1 MTRSD
6 IYYPVMCFAIYFD
19 RPVIYTPSS
28 CVSPSCF
35 PFIHTRSCLS
45 RNSLSACIIFKSFK
59 HMLETTLPVSYTSV
73 ITHEV
78 RSVGQHIVKREKT
91 GKVTMT
97 CHLSNIKPRNGGIV
111 CHVFRDLLWQITD
124 IYSPVMCFG
133 IYFERPVIYTP
144 RHVFRNLL
152 WQASDIYSLVMCFA
166 LVFSFYLVCTRVG
179 IILIL
184 DFNRVI
190 HFINDT
196 GKVVS
201 SMCLKDLKI
210 LHAERIFLDKH
221 DRVFD
226 IAELYLSGVIHV
238 YHIPLPNW

>member
-1 MTRSD
+1 MTLNGD
-6 IYYPVMCFAIYFD
+6 ILDNVYCENDGELNGTLLDIRFCA
-19 RPVIYTPSS
+19 
-28 CVSPSCF
+28 
-35 PFIHTRSCLS
+35 LS
-45 RNSLSACIIFKSFK
+45 N
-59 HMLETTLPVSYTSV
+59 TSV

-97 CHLSNIKPRNGGIV
+97 CHLSNIEPRNGGIV
-111 CHVFRDLLWQITD
+111 CT
-124 IYSPVMCFG
+124 S
-133 IYFERPVIYTP
+133 
-144 RHVFRNLL
+144 
-152 WQASDIYSLVMCFA
+152 
-166 LVFSFYLVCTRVG
+166 VG

-210 LHAERIFLDKH
+210 LHAERLFLDKH
-221 DRVFD
+221 DRVWIKGKHEDETHDGGVYITDALPISSD
-226 IAELYLSGVIHV
+226 IYSPVMCFGIYVDRPVIYTPPSCVSGFTLTDH
-238 YHIPLPNW
+238 